1 MKFEITVTLKQEVL
15 DPQGSAV
22 LHTLKSLGH
31 ESVQKVRQGKS
42 FEIDLSENDE
52 SKNLEK
58 IKKNVWR
65 SFVNSVIEDYK
76 IKKIWWS
83 LL

>member
-52 SKNLEK
+52 KR
-58 IKKNVWR
+58 IWKK
-65 SFVNSVIEDYK
+65 
-76 IKKIWWS
+76 
-83 LL
+83 

>member
-22 LHTLKSLGH
+22 LQTLKSLGH

-58 IKKNVWR
+58 IKKR
-65 SFVNSVIEDYK
+65 
-76 IKKIWWS
+76 
-83 LL
+83 LLYLELAAAI